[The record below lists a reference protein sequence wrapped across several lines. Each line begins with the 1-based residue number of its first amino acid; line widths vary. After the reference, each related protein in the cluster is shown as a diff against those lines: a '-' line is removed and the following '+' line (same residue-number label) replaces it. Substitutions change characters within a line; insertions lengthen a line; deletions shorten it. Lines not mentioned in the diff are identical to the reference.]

1 MIKTVKVK
9 FAESYN
15 NKSYDFLC
23 DIDDIEIGDYVV
35 TDSANGLGV
44 AKVQEIND
52 GVSSKATKFIV
63 QKIDMEKHNIRLEQQ
78 KRVATLRQK
87 LEDRRKALQEMHVYQ
102 LLAKEDPEMA
112 LLLKEYEEVV
122 K

>member
-35 TDSANGLGV
+35 TDSANGLSV

-78 KRVATLRQK
+78 KRVATLKKK
-87 LEDRRKALQEMHVYQ
+87 LDERWKMLREIHVYQ

-112 LLLKEYEEVV
+112 LLLKEYNEVV
-122 K
+122 Q